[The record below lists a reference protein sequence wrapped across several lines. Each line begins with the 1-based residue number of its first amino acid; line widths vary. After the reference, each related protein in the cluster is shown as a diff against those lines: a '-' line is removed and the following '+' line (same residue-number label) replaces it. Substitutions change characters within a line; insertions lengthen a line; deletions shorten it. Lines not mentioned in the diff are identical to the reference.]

1 MNEKAVK
8 KYRKKPIV
16 MYPKDYGE
24 LIAQSWLER
33 RKRKIIMPELQE
45 VEQ

>member
-24 LIAQSWLER
+24 LIAQSWLECW
-33 RKRKIIMPELQE
+33 KRQTIMP
-45 VEQ
+45 